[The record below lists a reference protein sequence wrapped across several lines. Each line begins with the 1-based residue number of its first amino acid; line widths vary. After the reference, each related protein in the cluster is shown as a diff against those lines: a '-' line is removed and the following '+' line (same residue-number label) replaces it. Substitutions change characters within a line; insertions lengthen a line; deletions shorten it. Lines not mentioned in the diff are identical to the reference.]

1 MANSVENK
9 SDGPKKVAVACQG
22 GGMHAA
28 FAVGVLTEI
37 LTDVK
42 NGELELVGISGTSAG
57 ALCALIVGYNL
68 APKAAKDTRQA
79 VAGSVDDA
87 IKNLRSFWEDFV
99 AKDSVE
105 IALNQFT
112 YRAFQAEEQEF
123 LGINAPTFGT
133 LNPYGLFY
141 KAFAGSLSHIGVR
154 KEYFGL
160 MDCLE
165 KACPRFDDVD
175 WTHATTRVLIGA
187 SEVVQGFETV
197 FDSDVDKQT
206 QLQDTGKQKKSSY
219 WRQRL
224 PLTLSGVAASGTL
237 PLLSKAQHIVGSGD
251 YWDGLYSQNPPVREF
266 FDPPLDGSAAGSE
279 KRLNKRDHLPDELW
293 IIRINP
299 QQWPYVP
306 EKNKDIQD
314 RQNELMG
321 NLSLNKELDFI
332 MTVNEWIEKYK
343 GKGFADDQKPVT
355 VRTIKMNQDI
365 ADSLSCSSKINRSL
379 TFMKQLRDEGEK
391 VARHWLKY
399 ERTTSEYPKDAGYD
413 MPKSNDR

>member
-37 LTDVK
+37 LTDFK
-42 NGELELVGISGTSAG
+42 NGKLNLVGISGTSAG

-68 APKAAKDTRQA
+68 APKVTDGSRPA

-87 IKNLRSFWEDFV
+87 IKNLRCFWEEFV
-99 AKDSVE
+99 AKDGVE
-105 IALNQFT
+105 AALNEFT
-112 YRAFQAEEQEF
+112 YQAFQAEEREL
-123 LGINAPTFGT
+123 LGINAPIFAS

-141 KAFAGSLSHIGVR
+141 RAFAAGLPLIGVR

-160 MDCLE
+160 MDCLQ
-165 KACPRFDDVD
+165 KTCPRFDDVD
-175 WTHATTRVLIGA
+175 WKNAPTRVLIGA

-197 FDSDVDKQT
+197 FDSDVDKGT
-206 QLQDTGKQKKSSY
+206 QLEDKGKHNKSSY

-224 PLTLSGVAASGTL
+224 PLTLPGVAASGTL
-237 PLLSKAQHIVGSGD
+237 PYFSKAQHIGSGY

-266 FDPPLDGSAAGSE
+266 FDPPLDRSAAGSE
-279 KRLNKRDHLPDELW
+279 KRLRKRDHLPEELW

-299 QQWPYVP
+299 QQWPHVP
-306 EKNKDIQD
+306 DTNKDIQD

-321 NLSLNKELDFI
+321 NLSLNKELDFV
-332 MTVNEWIEKYK
+332 MTVNKWTEKYK
-343 GKGFADDQKPVT
+343 GQGFADDQTPVT
-355 VRTIKMNQDI
+355 VRTIKMDKST
-365 ADSLSCSSKINRSL
+365 ADSLSYSSKFNRSL
-379 TFMKQLRDEGEK
+379 TCMEKLRDEGEK
-391 VARHWLKY
+391 VARHWLEK
-399 ERTTSEYPKDAGYD
+399 ERTTSEYPKDAGY
-413 MPKSNDR
+413 

>member
-57 ALCALIVGYNL
+57 ALCALVVGYNL
-68 APKAAKDTRQA
+68 APKTAKDTRQA

-112 YRAFQAEEQEF
+112 YTAFQAEEQEF

-141 KAFAGSLSHIGVR
+141 QAFAGSLSHIGVR

-160 MDCLE
+160 
-165 KACPRFDDVD
+165 KRGQRRA
-175 WTHATTRVLIGA
+175 
-187 SEVVQGFETV
+187 QG
-197 FDSDVDKQT
+197 
-206 QLQDTGKQKKSSY
+206 
-219 WRQRL
+219 
-224 PLTLSGVAASGTL
+224 
-237 PLLSKAQHIVGSGD
+237 H
-251 YWDGLYSQNPPVREF
+251 
-266 FDPPLDGSAAGSE
+266 
-279 KRLNKRDHLPDELW
+279 
-293 IIRINP
+293 
-299 QQWPYVP
+299 
-306 EKNKDIQD
+306 
-314 RQNELMG
+314 
-321 NLSLNKELDFI
+321 
-332 MTVNEWIEKYK
+332 
-343 GKGFADDQKPVT
+343 
-355 VRTIKMNQDI
+355 
-365 ADSLSCSSKINRSL
+365 
-379 TFMKQLRDEGEK
+379 
-391 VARHWLKY
+391 
-399 ERTTSEYPKDAGYD
+399 
-413 MPKSNDR
+413 